1 MKEGGVN
8 VNAAISQE
16 VLDTIF
22 DEVTRQV
29 TETVAGIRLYRGNTI
44 PNGEIYTVYAA
55 FERGFSSSLSLS
67 AEASVFIRLTQ
78 HIMENPQVTPQDVE
92 DFTKEY
98 FNVLCGNIASKLF
111 QITKVA
117 SRFEIPSFHRGHY
130 QPENHQ
136 DQFAIHYFSDKN
148 EGVQLTHHTP
158 VIK

>member
-1 MKEGGVN
+1 MN
-8 VNAAISQE
+8 TAISQE

-29 TETVAGIRLYRGNTI
+29 TETVAGIRLYRGNAV
-44 PNGEIYTVYAA
+44 PDGELYTVYAA
-55 FERGFSSSLSLS
+55 FERGFSSSLSLC
-67 AEASVFIRLTQ
+67 AEASVFTRLTQ
-78 HIMENPQVTPQDVE
+78 HIMENVQVTPQDVE

-117 SRFEIPSFHRGHY
+117 SRFEIPSFHRGRY

-136 DQFAIHYFSDKN
+136 DQFVINYFSDKN
-148 EGVQLTHHTP
+148 EGVLLTHHTL
-158 VIK
+158 VKE

>member
-1 MKEGGVN
+1 MN
-8 VNAAISQE
+8 TAIPQE

-22 DEVTRQV
+22 DEVARQV
-29 TETVAGIRLYRGNTI
+29 TETVAGIRLFRGNTM
-44 PNGEIYTVYAA
+44 PNGEIYTVYSA
-55 FERGFSSSLSLS
+55 FERGFCSSLSLS

-78 HIMENPQVTPQDVE
+78 NIMENPQVTQQDVE

-117 SRFEIPSFHRGHY
+117 SRFEIPSFRRGHY

-136 DQFAIHYFSDKN
+136 DELVIHYSSDKN
-148 EGVQLTHHTP
+148 EGVQLTHHTL
-158 VIK
+158 VME